1 VLTRTNVTAGMCRF
15 LMVTSIILQVAR
27 LSLMP
32 AIANDQSTCLD
43 ENFSTPEA
51 KIAACTSAMV
61 SRKTME
67 AHILSR
73 ALNNRGWAY
82 RLKEDYENA
91 LADFNE
97 AIRIDSKFAVA
108 LNNRGVIFNIRG
120 EYDRGIADLN
130 RAARLD
136 PKLAFAFSN
145 RGFANWRKGNRDL
158 AIKDLDRAIR
168 LSPDLAVAYS
178 IRGNVVFEKDSK
190 NSERAIA
197 DFNNALRLD
206 PKLAYAYDDRGIVL
220 LSKGEFDAA
229 IDDHTKAIALD
240 PSLTAAF
247 THRGLA
253 YEKKNDFRPARSDYV
268 TSLGMPQKY
277 VNGKWAHDTARARL
291 AALPASSPAP
301 ATTSASTSSASL
313 SAAERLAAS
322 MSSSSK
328 PKLILT
334 VEASP
339 TTALPDTPLVPPVA
353 SGSSPTGRRI
363 ALVVGVSNYEHAG
376 YLPNTINDAKDMSEA
391 LKRMGFDVDTLLDPS
406 RTILEAALRRYG
418 DRSTGADVSV
428 FHYSG
433 HALEAGGHNW
443 ILPAT
448 ANINS
453 ERDLRFEAI
462 DLDTILAQTDGAA
475 RVSIVFLDACRDN
488 HLARR
493 ISSVGRALTR
503 GLARI
508 DMTAGGVLV
517 AFSTAPGQIA
527 LDGEG
532 ASKNSP
538 FTAALL
544 SHIETPGLEIKS
556 LLARVTKD
564 VVEETKGKQ
573 RPWQNSSLEG
583 EFYFQPA
590 QGGAAAPVA
599 PSAVNLD
606 VIFWESIKSSHD
618 PKDFEAYLAQFQN
631 GVFVELARNR
641 LTMLRK
647 QAAAIPAQRQVSPPV
662 AQDPP
667 LPTPQ
672 KLTGAP
678 QINDALRA
686 QLVAAFVATN
696 EAEKR
701 ARDYAA
707 EPDHKAIAIAPKAHL
722 TWRQGGSPNAA
733 AATTATLEK
742 CQVYYQEPC
751 TLIAADNSL
760 EPSATG
766 APPPRDMPRT
776 RYAGRFEP
784 ERIPGA
790 AAKLL
795 ERADV
800 ISYHSAAG
808 PKAAAYHP
816 WGRLFVSTGL
826 STQFE
831 AEAKALFQC
840 NNDPDRKGRDGEC
853 FLYAVGDR
861 VVLPQRLTKAR
872 PRPQTISEAFAYFAV
887 PRYSYRYG
895 DDKGHK
901 AIAIAPENGQTF
913 RSGGGQ
919 ASTAVA
925 EANALEGCQ
934 LQYHTPCVTLASDE
948 TLQATDLWSAER
960 HDMSRLH
967 YVGAYKPQNVPL
979 FSGTENE
986 LTSYVTLPQ
995 PKAMVVRPNGLRVR
1009 TATGATLEE
1018 AQLKA
1023 LSACNDDLDIFPCLV
1038 YAVNDLVV
1046 LEQRRTEPL
1055 K

>member
-1 VLTRTNVTAGMCRF
+1 MLTRTNVKAGMCRV
-15 LMVTSIILQVAR
+15 LMVALIILQAAL

-32 AIANDQSTCLD
+32 AIADDRSTCLD
-43 ENFSTPEA
+43 GNFSAPET
-51 KIAACTSAMV
+51 KIAACTGEIV

-67 AHILSR
+67 AQKLSR

-82 RLKEDYENA
+82 RLKEDYDRA

-97 AIRIDSKFAVA
+97 AIRIDSRFAVA
-108 LNNRGVIFNIRG
+108 LNNRAVIFNIRG
-120 EYDRGIADLN
+120 EYDRGIVDLN
-130 RAARLD
+130 RAVRID
-136 PKLAFAFSN
+136 SRLAFAFST
-145 RGFANWRKGNRDL
+145 RGFANWRKGDRDL

-168 LSPDLAVAYS
+168 LDPDLAVAYS
-178 IRGNVVFEKDSK
+178 MRGNVFFEKDSR

-206 PKLAYAYDDRGIVL
+206 PKLAHAYDDRGIVL

-253 YEKKNDFRPARSDYV
+253 YERKNDVRSARNDYA
-268 TSLGMPQKY
+268 TSLAMPQKY

-291 AALPASSPAP
+291 AALPASPPSPA
-301 ATTSASTSSASL
+301 AAAFESTSSVL
-313 SAAERLAAS
+313 SGAERLAAAS
-322 MSSSSK
+322 MSSSDKSK
-328 PKLILT
+328 PTLT
-334 VEASP
+334 AEAAPIATPSNTPPASP
-339 TTALPDTPLVPPVA
+339 AA
-353 SGSSPTGRRI
+353 SVTSTDGRRV

-376 YLPNTINDAKDMSEA
+376 HLPNTINDAKDMSEA
-391 LKRMGFDVDTLLDPS
+391 LKRLSFDVDTLLDPS
-406 RTILEAALRRYG
+406 RTALEAALRRYG

-453 ERDLRFEAI
+453 ERDLRFEAV

-475 RVSIVFLDACRDN
+475 RTSIVFLDACRDN
-488 HLARR
+488 QFAGR
-493 ISSVGRALTR
+493 ISAAGRGLTR

-527 LDGEG
+527 LDGPG
-532 ASKNSP
+532 TGKNSP

-590 QGGAAAPVA
+590 QGGAVAPVA
-599 PSAVNLD
+599 PSAINLD
-606 VIFWESIKSSHD
+606 VIFWESIKASHD
-618 PKDFEAYLAQFQN
+618 PKDFEAYLAQFQK

-641 LTMLRK
+641 LAMLRR
-647 QAAAIPAQRQVSPPV
+647 QAAPIPAQTQITSPVP
-662 AQDPP
+662 QNPP
-667 LPTPQ
+667 PATQQ
-672 KLTGAP
+672 KPAGTS
-678 QINDALRA
+678 QINDTLRA
-686 QLVAAFVATN
+686 QLVAVSVVEN
-696 EAEKR
+696 EAENR

-707 EPDHKAIAIAPKAHL
+707 EPDHKAIAVAPKAHL

-733 AATTATLEK
+733 AAVTATLEK

-751 TLIAADNSL
+751 ALIAVDNTL
-760 EPSATG
+760 EPAATD
-766 APPPRDMPRT
+766 ASPPRDMSRPL
-776 RYAGRFEP
+776 YAGRFEP

-800 ISYHSAAG
+800 TAYRSVAG

-826 STQFE
+826 PTQFE
-831 AEAKALFQC
+831 AEAQALLQC
-840 NNDPDRKGRDGEC
+840 NNDPDRKGKDGEC

-901 AIAIAPENGQTF
+901 AIAIAPENGQTY
-913 RSGGGQ
+913 RRGAL
-919 ASTAVA
+919 ASAAVA
-925 EANALEGCQ
+925 EADALEGCQ

-948 TLQATDLWSAER
+948 TLQATDLWTAER

-986 LTSYVTLPQ
+986 LTSYGALPQ

-1009 TATGATLEE
+1009 TAVGATLEE
-1018 AQLKA
+1018 AQSKA
-1023 LSACNDDLDIFPCLV
+1023 LSACNDDLDIFPCIV

-1046 LEQRRTEPL
+1046 LDQRRTEPL